1 MKPISRSLLFAMLNV
16 FHPRMLWLMV
26 WPMLVAVGTWLT
38 VALVFWARAALWV
51 AELLRGWIE
60 GYAITTT
67 LNLAAAV
74 PWVAHALL
82 VLFFVPVVVL
92 TALAILSVFGMPAM
106 VEHVAASRFPQLA
119 RRQGGNV
126 AGSVWNAVVAVGGMA
141 LLFVVTLPLWV
152 LPPLWPMIPVAIL
165 AWVNQRI
172 LRYDAL
178 AEHAH
183 GGEMSSIFR
192 KHGRTLYTLGLILAL
207 VAYVPLVG
215 FFAPVVVA
223 LAFIHFLLDELQAL
237 RAAPIEGSATVVRE
251 E

>member
-1 MKPISRSLLFAMLNV
+1 MRPISRSLLFAFLNV

-26 WPMLVAVGTWLT
+26 WPMVVSVGIWFT
-38 VALVFWARAALWV
+38 VALVFWTRAALWV

-60 GYAITTT
+60 GYAIAVT

-74 PWVAHALL
+74 PWVAHGLL

-119 RRQGGNV
+119 RRRGGSV
-126 AGSVWNAVVAVGGMA
+126 AGSVWNAVAALGGMV
-141 LLFVVTLPLWV
+141 LLGVVTLPLWI
-152 LPPLWPMIPVAIL
+152 LPPLWPLIPVAIL

-183 GGEMSSIFR
+183 GDEMRSLFR

-207 VAYVPLVG
+207 VVYVPVVG

-223 LAFIHFLLDELQAL
+223 LAFIHFLLEELQAL
-237 RAAPIEGSATVVRE
+237 RAAPIEGTVVRE

>member
-1 MKPISRSLLFAMLNV
+1 ML
-16 FHPRMLWLMV
+16 
-26 WPMLVAVGTWLT
+26 WPMLVSVGIWLT
-38 VALVFWARAALWV
+38 VAVVFWTRAALWV
-51 AELLRGWIE
+51 AELLRGWID
-60 GYAITTT
+60 GYAITAT

-92 TALAILSVFGMPAM
+92 TALAILSVFGMEAM

-119 RRQGGNV
+119 RRRGGNV
-126 AGSVWNAVVAVGGMA
+126 AGSVWNALVALGGMV
-141 LLFVVTLPLWV
+141 LLFVVTLPLWI
-152 LPPLWPMIPVAIL
+152 LPPLWPLIPVAIL

-178 AEHAH
+178 SEHAH
-183 GGEMSSIFR
+183 GDEMRALYR
-192 KHGRTLYTLGLILAL
+192 KHGRTLYLLGLVLAL
-207 VAYVPLVG
+207 VAYVPVVG

-237 RAAPIEGSATVVRE
+237 REAPIEGSATVVRE